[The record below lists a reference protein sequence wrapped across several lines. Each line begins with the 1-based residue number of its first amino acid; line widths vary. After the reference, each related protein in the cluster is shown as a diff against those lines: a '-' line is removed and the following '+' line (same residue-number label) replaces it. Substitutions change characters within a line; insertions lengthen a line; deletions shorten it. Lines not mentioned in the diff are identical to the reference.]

1 MRFALAVVLLGCG
14 GGGPTTPGPT
24 APIANEPA
32 VVAPRATP
40 APTIGWEPADN
51 AFDTKALPVIAR
63 GAEVA
68 VVAVHDSDG
77 GRGYPNLR
85 LEVRDRSDR
94 TIQTIAVMDSNGY
107 EKLVVDGKASGELE
121 RRLAAAN
128 RELAKLHGLHDLV
141 AMTPLAIQKPREGL
155 PHLAI
160 GDDVEVDFTT
170 TRVDVFHHSAER
182 PFASVNWRVPAVP
195 ARCAGENPA
204 FLQAVYKAKDIRAL
218 VVEVAYRGTDTCWE
232 PGNQLRVITW
242 Q

>member
-1 MRFALAVVLLGCG
+1 MRLALVVIAVGCG
-14 GGGPTTPGPT
+14 GSSGPVAP
-24 APIANEPA
+24 APIAND
-32 VVAPRATP
+32 APIATRATP
-40 APTIGWEPADN
+40 APTIAWLSTDN
-51 AFDTKALPVIAR
+51 AFDTSALPVIAR
-63 GAEVA
+63 AAEIA

-85 LEVRDRSDR
+85 LEVRDRNDR
-94 TIQTIAVMDSNGY
+94 TIQTIAVMASSDY
-107 EKLVVDGKASGELE
+107 EKLVADNQASTELQ
-121 RRLAAAN
+121 RRIATAN

-141 AMTPLAIQKPREGL
+141 AMQPLAIQKPAEGT

-160 GDDVEVDFTT
+160 GDDLDVDFTT
-170 TRVDVFHHSAER
+170 TRIDVFHHGAQR
-182 PFASVNWRVPAVP
+182 PFTSTSWRVPAVP

-204 FLQAVYKAKDIRAL
+204 FLQAVYKARDIRAL